1 MTPLQIAK
9 DHCANWR
16 NDGKGCLGAIID
28 DDLQIRRCRPKPKCV
43 LGTPGERCAYF
54 EDCVAPM
61 GPSIDNEDYRRQFQA
76 AVRDYRLA
84 AKLPCA
90 EERPCPVCGQAME
103 PRRRFCGVCA
113 KTRRRASTR
122 AAFRKHWVGSKQLRE
137 MGPLKTKGAM
147 GVENP
152 GGYGG
157 SGQGQNGQLTA

>member
-54 EDCVAPM
+54 EECVAPM
-61 GPSIDNEDYRRQFQA
+61 GPSIDNEEDRRRFQA

-103 PRRRFCGVCA
+103 PGRRFCESCA
-113 KTRRRASTR
+113 AARRKAATRQAVQRHRVR
-122 AAFRKHWVGSKQLRE
+122 CKQLAAN
-137 MGPLKTKGAM
+137 GPLKTKGPE
-147 GVENP
+147 GV
-152 GGYGG
+152 
-157 SGQGQNGQLTA
+157 